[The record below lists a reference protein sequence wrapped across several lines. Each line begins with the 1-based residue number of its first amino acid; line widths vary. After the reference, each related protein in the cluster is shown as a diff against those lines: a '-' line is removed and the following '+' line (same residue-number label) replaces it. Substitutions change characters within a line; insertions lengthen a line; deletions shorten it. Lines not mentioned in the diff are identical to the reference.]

1 MQDTVPSMMNDAPE
15 DATPLNRSSRRAG
28 IVVVL
33 MTAYVLLTSVGVRV
47 VYLTSYDEL
56 LQGLNALEPA
66 RLLRDGGI
74 FAFLVR
80 VLRSSL
86 IERATDRMLPRV
98 SPDSSPPADDAPDS
112 TDRRARNSSAGGR
125 IGMDT

>member
-1 MQDTVPSMMNDAPE
+1 MPDAVPSMTDAPE
-15 DATPLNRSSRRAG
+15 DATPLNRWSRRAG

-86 IERATDRMLPRV
+86 IERAADRMLPRV
-98 SPDSSPPADDAPDS
+98 SSDSSPPSDDPPDAADRDS
-112 TDRRARNSSAGGR
+112 RSASAGGR
-125 IGMDT
+125 VGMAA